1 MHSIR
6 EVFRKVICVKNTT
19 IIKNINIKDKVSKRD
34 FEIVNYFYGNRV
46 KWMNIFKVSE
56 EERIK
61 IIEDIL
67 NNITPE
73 ELLNNLIEEG
83 LEIPITITDKKY
95 ESKEDYAND
104 SEYNTFNI
112 HRNWTRRISLRK
124 RNRIS
129 EKNLE
134 DAA

>member
-1 MHSIR
+1 
-6 EVFRKVICVKNTT
+6 
-19 IIKNINIKDKVSKRD
+19 
-34 FEIVNYFYGNRV
+34 
-46 KWMNIFKVSE
+46 MNIFKVSE